1 MFLFLKNKKVLGSC
15 LLLGLLTLALAAK
28 AEWTEPTSNP
38 PGNNQARPVNQGIAN
53 QDKTG
58 ILILS
63 NQTAGLIMSGQAP
76 LLFGPAAGPYVGFK
90 ASTTIPGS
98 DVVWSLPI
106 TDGVNGSVLTTDG
119 NKNLKWTRPEDLITQ
134 DEDWTYQGTSPNY
147 TSITSRFLTKV
158 NNILEVNG
166 RNATTNAEVD
176 IKSGT
181 NTHWGLYQ
189 ENSDAS
195 LRFWNGNNRMV
206 LTSDG
211 KLGVGVFPEKTLDV
225 AGDIKLSGL
234 IYDSSNASGDSKQIL
249 SSTDTGVK
257 WVDPAW
263 WPETDFVYATK
274 NTRVGSG
281 GTVNQANGEGDLYVQ
296 NALEV
301 DGSSYLNGIQA
312 NGNVIPTITSTYDLG
327 SPTNHWRNIYV
338 DKLSLGNFTQGSVIF
353 QGADGFDQNNAN
365 FFWDN
370 TNKRLG
376 LGLNTPAQ
384 TLEIKGNLGFNE
396 GLYDGTG
403 GVITLGGKRFI
414 YGSGKSL
421 YMEHYTGEEEYS
433 NVYVG
438 SMAGNIFA
446 DNNDY
451 LNQYVTDNTGVGFHA
466 LNNFTGWSSTALGSY
481 ALSSGSTGGLNT
493 AVGINAMMSNT
504 IGSYTTA
511 VGANSLY
518 YNINASYVTALGSY
532 AGYSNTIGDRNVF
545 AGALSG
551 YYNTTGSKNVFLGY
565 RAGINGV
572 SGVENV
578 FLGNDAGYNNNGS
591 GNVFIGSGAGN
602 NNTTG
607 SGNIFIGTKAGFN
620 ELGSYKFY
628 VDPSNASGDN
638 ALIYGNFYNVASTN
652 TPSLR
657 FNGNVGIA
665 PRGTANFASSKLLH
679 LYQPSG
685 SNAELDIQSYA
696 NDGTG
701 NTQQRQW
708 AIYQDRGS
716 RQLRFWNAFVGLEGA
731 YGLSNE
737 YNNLLTLADN
747 GRVGIGIRNTDTPG
761 GKLEIHSVNDNI
773 LVMSSY
779 NNDYTSGGGNIID
792 FFGVKTPNGGR
803 GQSGQL
809 VSYFSGTDTDPYNNA
824 VFKLKLPSPV
834 SGGMVD
840 RAVFNNNTFTF
851 SPVDRAVFSS
861 KVNVNG
867 VHSNNPRTYDL
878 AVTGSIHGDDYY
890 SGNNLQ
896 GGTSYVCFTRS
907 TNLGTAN
914 YEMRFDDGLYICSC
928 ANTPANMCGT
938 CTCGN

>member
-1 MFLFLKNKKVLGSC
+1 MFLFLKNKKVLGGCFVLSF
-15 LLLGLLTLALAAK
+15 LALALVAK

-38 PGNNQARPVNQGIAN
+38 PGNNQARPINQGIAN

-166 RNATTNAEVD
+166 RDSSANAEID

-181 NTHWGLYQ
+181 NNHWGLYQ

-195 LRFWNGNNRMV
+195 LKFWNGNNRMI
-206 LTSDG
+206 LTRDG
-211 KLGVGVFPEKTLDV
+211 KLGVGIFPEKTLDV

-234 IYDSSNASGDSKQIL
+234 IYDSFSSTGSTKQLL
-249 SSTDTGVK
+249 SSNGTGVK
-257 WVDPAW
+257 WIDPAW
-263 WPETDFVYATK
+263 WPETGFVYSTQ

-281 GTVNQANGEGDLYVQ
+281 GTINQANGAGDLYVQ
-296 NALEV
+296 NKLEV
-301 DGSSYLNGIQA
+301 DGLSYLNGVQT
-312 NGNVIPTITSTYDLG
+312 NGNIIPTVNSTYDLG
-327 SPTNHWRNIYV
+327 SPTNRWRNIYV
-338 DKLSLGNFTQGSVIF
+338 DKLNLGAFTQGSVIF

-376 LGLNTPAQ
+376 LGLNTPTQA
-384 TLEIKGNLGFNE
+384 LEIKGNLALTE
-396 GLYDGTG
+396 GLYDGTS

-414 YGSGKSL
+414 FGSGKSL
-421 YMEHYTGEEEYS
+421 YPEHYTGQEEYS
-433 NVYVG
+433 NVYIG

-446 DNNDY
+446 DNNDSF
-451 LNQYVTDNTGVGFHA
+451 NQYVTDNTGVGFHA

-481 ALSSGSTGGLNT
+481 ALSAGSTGGLNT
-493 AVGINAMMSNT
+493 AIGINAMMSNT

-518 YNINASYVTALGSY
+518 SNIDASYVAALGSY

-545 AGALSG
+545 VGALSG

-572 SGVENV
+572 SGTENV
-578 FLGNDAGYNNNGS
+578 FLGNDAGYNNNGA
-591 GNVFIGSGAGN
+591 GNVFLGSGAGN

-607 SGNIFIGTKAGFN
+607 SGNIFIGAKAGFY
-620 ELGSYKFY
+620 ESGSYKFY

-638 ALIYGNFYNVASTN
+638 ALIYGNFYSAASTN

-701 NTQQRQW
+701 NAQQRQW
-708 AIYQDRGS
+708 AIYQDRTT
-716 RQLRFWNAFVGLEGA
+716 RQLRFWNAFAGLSGS
-731 YGLSNE
+731 YGLNND
-737 YNNLLTLADN
+737 YNNILILSDL
-747 GRVGIGIRNTDTPG
+747 GKVGIGIRNGEDPT
-761 GKLEIHSVNDNI
+761 GKLEIHSVSENV
-773 LVMSSY
+773 LTLSSY
-779 NNDYTSGGGNIID
+779 DAGFTAGGGNIID
-792 FFGVKTPNGGR
+792 FIGVKTGGGR
-803 GQSGQL
+803 GQSAQL
-809 VSYFSGTDTDPYNNA
+809 ATGFSGSDSDPYNNA
-824 VFKLKLPSPV
+824 FFKLKLPSPV
-834 SGGMVD
+834 SGSLAD
-840 RAVFNNNTFTF
+840 KAVFNNNTFTF
-851 SPVDRAVFSS
+851 SPTDRSVFSS

-890 SGNNLQ
+890 SGGDRQ
-896 GGTSYVCFTRS
+896 GGTAYICTGRATTIGMENWDVR
-907 TNLGTAN
+907 
-914 YEMRFDDGLYICSC
+914 YEDGLYICSC
-928 ANTPANMCGT
+928 LNNPTNRCGT